1 MTGTLFTI
9 MIRTQMYIFYH
20 LFCSFQ
26 VREFDAH
33 NLYGNVSGYIGFFL
47 GYSLFQIPNFFLSI
61 ILFLR
66 KFVPSLINIP
76 PNDIPSE
83 RITTLKTRKENSQE
97 RNIYEELDQF
107 KTEFYEQSRKFQK
120 WSEKLEENES
130 LCLDN

>member
-1 MTGTLFTI
+1 
-9 MIRTQMYIFYH
+9 MYIFYH

-26 VREFDAH
+26 VREFDAQS
-33 NLYGNVSGYIGFFL
+33 LYGNVSGYIGFFL

-66 KFVPSLINIP
+66 KFVLSLINIP
-76 PNDIPSE
+76 PNDLQSE
-83 RITTLKTRKENSQE
+83 RITTLKTWQENSQE

-107 KTEFYEQSRKFQK
+107 KTEFYEQSRKFQELQGLMTK
-120 WSEKLEENES
+120 WNEKLEENES

>member
-1 MTGTLFTI
+1 M
-9 MIRTQMYIFYH
+9 
-20 LFCSFQ
+20 
-26 VREFDAH
+26 REFDDQR
-33 NLYGNVSGYIGFFL
+33 LYGNVSGYIGFFL

-107 KTEFYEQSRKFQK
+107 KTEFYEQSRKFQELQGLMTK
-120 WSEKLEENES
+120 WNEKLEEN
-130 LCLDN
+130 